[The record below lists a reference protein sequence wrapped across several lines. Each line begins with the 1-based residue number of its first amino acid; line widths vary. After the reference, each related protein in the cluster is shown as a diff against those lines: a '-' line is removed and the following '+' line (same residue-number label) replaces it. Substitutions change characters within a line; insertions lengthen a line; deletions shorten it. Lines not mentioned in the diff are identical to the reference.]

1 MLPIND
7 SGQCFPGLTG
17 ENLTTGM
24 QRWRPGQSGN
34 PNGRPRGSKNKKS
47 LVAEEFE
54 LQGSAVAQ
62 KVIEAAL
69 GGDMQAATLVLQRI
83 CPPLRPKAEKTPFD
97 LDAKAPLADQAQQI
111 MGAIAKGEIDIDTG
125 RILIGCLSS
134 LASLKQVDEF
144 EHRIAALE
152 REAI

>member
-1 MLPIND
+1 MLPPINL
-7 SGQCFPGLTG
+7 GQCPHAATD
-17 ENLTTGM
+17 ENLSTGM
-24 QRWRPGQSGN
+24 RRWQPGQSGN

-62 KVIEAAL
+62 KVVEAAL

-97 LDAKAPLADQAQQI
+97 LNADAPLAEQAQQI
-111 MGAIAKGEIDIDTG
+111 MGAIAHGYIDIDTG